1 MMHKP
6 DHMLEAQVR
15 TELLWDPKVLDSRIV
30 VKAHDGSVILS
41 GTVDTLAEAQLASE
55 DAACVV
61 GVKAVDNQLLVGP
74 TGGLATDLLITAD
87 CVAALD
93 AERLVPHG
101 AVNAVVK
108 EGWVTLTGEV
118 HRHFQRQAAR
128 HAVARV
134 PGVVGVTNQV
144 ALTDE
149 PIAPD
154 VADRT
159 EKTL

>member
-1 MMHKP
+1 MHKP

-15 TELLWDPKVLDSRIV
+15 TELEWDPKLFDSRIV
-30 VKAHDGSVILS
+30 VKAHDGLIILS
-41 GTVDTLAEAQLASE
+41 GAVDTLAQAQLASE

-74 TGGLATDLLITAD
+74 TGGLTTDLLLTAD

-93 AERLVPHG
+93 AESLVPHG

-144 ALTDE
+144 TLTDE
-149 PIAPD
+149 PIPPD
-154 VADRT
+154 VADRID
-159 EKTL
+159 KTP

>member
-1 MMHKP
+1 MHKP
-6 DHMLEAQVR
+6 DHMLQGQVR
-15 TELLWDPKVLDSRIV
+15 TELEWDPKLFDSRVV
-30 VKAHDGSVILS
+30 VKAHDGSIILS
-41 GTVDTLAEAQLASE
+41 GAVDTLAEAQLASE
-55 DAACVV
+55 DAGCVV

-108 EGWVTLTGEV
+108 EGWATLTGEV
-118 HRHFQRQAAR
+118 RRHFQRQAAR

-144 ALTDE
+144 TLTDE

-154 VADRT
+154 VADRID
-159 EKTL
+159 KTL

>member
-1 MMHKP
+1 MHKP
-6 DHMLEAQVR
+6 DHMLQAQVR
-15 TELLWDPKVLDSRIV
+15 TELEWDPKLFDSRTV
-30 VKAHDGSVILS
+30 VKAHDGSIILS
-41 GTVDTLAEAQLASE
+41 GAVDTLAEAQLASE

-74 TGGLATDLLITAD
+74 TGGLTTDLLITAD
-87 CVAALD
+87 CVAALH

-108 EGWVTLTGEV
+108 DGWVTLAGEV

-144 ALTDE
+144 TLTDE
-149 PIAPD
+149 PIPPD
-154 VADRT
+154 VADRID
-159 EKTL
+159 KTL